1 MTDELVSTA
10 THEGEQPVVETAVV
24 EQPKEEAKGLSNR
37 EAMQAAIEKHKPEI
51 VYKNRKSEE
60 INDKSIPTKEEVKA
74 VVSEDVEAP
83 RGFNKQEIE
92 AWKSKDITAI
102 QKAYRRVHD
111 EATREMNRAQSEER
125 KAREEA
131 QKVSENSKPIKQM
144 AENVRAYLAARGEE
158 DLPDEA
164 KIAQALQLVNE
175 MRKTDK
181 AAIKAELR
189 KAGIDLDAPDGVV
202 NNSHNPEIDTLQK
215 RLAALEQE
223 KEAQRFNSF
232 VNQFDGVFKKLG
244 AEKTRTGDPVY
255 PDILDGSDRANK
267 IAKKIGSY
275 ALNPDFVEGVKERFP
290 EADFSVIAREA
301 YIFAGGRI
309 GGQAASVPN
318 NNNQQIE
325 KQRRA
330 AASTPGKPAVR
341 ADVSTLK
348 GKLGNRA
355 AARKALE
362 IHGWE
367 N

>member
-131 QKVSENSKPIKQM
+131 QKAKPIRDLADK
-144 AENVRAYLAARGEE
+144 VKSYLAARGEE

-175 MRKTDK
+175 MRRGDS
-181 AAIKAELR
+181 AAVKAELL
-189 KAGIDLDAPDGVV
+189 KAGIDLDKPGAVA